1 MTGLP
6 RALPTPQPCPGALML
21 VPRFVHGLTR
31 DVKKESLRRIR
42 LFQKGATWAEAMA
55 DDLMDVAT
63 LPGLI
68 VLNGPYPNLGFEPH
82 THLYCPFHWAKQ
94 ALLKQY
100 GGTSQDHHERY
111 HKAKEQIF
119 FDAIEGRWGMLGML
133 RDIAWGRPSSHQ
145 WPYLQALER
154 HWDELV
160 AVGDRYGGG
169 VGLTSPLSDFLSA
182 PSYALCALGLSRED
196 LHALMPQGFHA
207 LYRRLLEVRAAQG
220 LPPPPGEAS

>member
-1 MTGLP
+1 
-6 RALPTPQPCPGALML
+6 ML

-42 LFQKGATWAEAMA
+42 LFQKGATWTEAMA
-55 DDLMDVAT
+55 DELVDVAA

-68 VLNGPYPNLGFEPH
+68 VLSGPYPNLGFDPH
-82 THLYCPFHWAKQ
+82 THLYCPFHWANQ
-94 ALLKQY
+94 MLLKQFHSNSQEDY
-100 GGTSQDHHERY
+100 VRYWQAMGG
-111 HKAKEQIF
+111 IF
-119 FDAIEGRWGMLGML
+119 FDAVQMPWGALGML
-133 RDIAWGRPSSHQ
+133 RDIAWARPSSHQ
-145 WPYLQALER
+145 WPYLQALDR
-154 HWDELV
+154 CWDELV

-169 VGLTSPLSDFLSA
+169 VGVTSPLSDFVSA

-220 LPPPPGEAS
+220 LPPPPGEDTLSAPPSLVPVP